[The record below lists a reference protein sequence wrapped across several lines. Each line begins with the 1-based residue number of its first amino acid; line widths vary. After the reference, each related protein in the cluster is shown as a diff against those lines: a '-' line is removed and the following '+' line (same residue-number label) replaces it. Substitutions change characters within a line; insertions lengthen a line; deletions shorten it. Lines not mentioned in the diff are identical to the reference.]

1 MTKDIEKSSTD
12 STQLEIDF
20 LIIEIQENKLVLRL
34 ICMSV
39 TLLNVFEV
47 DN

>member
-20 LIIEIQENKLVLRL
+20 LITEIQENKLFLRL

-39 TLLNVFEV
+39 TLLNVF
-47 DN
+47 